1 MDQLTDKEVTEEIKA
16 LYARYKQGQEIL
28 EKELTQLNT
37 QREKLPKK
45 FSEKEDFEDSLIL
58 SSQLKHR
65 SITLQ
70 RNATSISGTLDI
82 DYDYIY
88 AHLLLYSAEDFLKD
102 KFDKVTDK
110 LRDQYVNSKKDL
122 KALLKVRVKIRAVE
136 DSAAQLVR
144 AFESDEV
151 NCRKFLDLKNKLKG
165 I

>member
-16 LYARYKQGQEIL
+16 LLVRYKQGQDIL
-28 EKELTQLNT
+28 DKELALLNT

-45 FSEKEDFEDSLIL
+45 FSEKEDFEDFLIL
-58 SSQLKHR
+58 ASQLKHR
-65 SITLQ
+65 AITLQ
-70 RNATSISGTLDI
+70 RSSTSMSGTIDI

-88 AHLLLYSAEDFLKD
+88 AQLLLYSAEDFLKD

-122 KALLKVRVKIRAVE
+122 KALLKIRVKIRAVE
-136 DSAAQLVR
+136 GSAAQLVR

-165 I
+165 L